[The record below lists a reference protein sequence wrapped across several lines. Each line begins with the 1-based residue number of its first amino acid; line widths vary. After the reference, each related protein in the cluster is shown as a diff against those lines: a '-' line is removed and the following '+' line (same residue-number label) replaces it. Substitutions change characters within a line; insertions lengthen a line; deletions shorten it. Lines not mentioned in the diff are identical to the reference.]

1 MSRVITATDSRLRHF
16 TFCLCP
22 GFPIFGIAA
31 GLEVLRHANRFSKT
45 PIYSWSFLCEQDA
58 PIQDSNGLWLHPS
71 SSIDAA
77 AAADVSFV
85 VAGFKPSNIHAP
97 KLLKWLDRQAKAE
110 RIIGGIT
117 NGAFLLAQSDL
128 LDGYAATVHWEDFS
142 SFCTLNPRVHARY
155 QRFVIDRNRMTCS
168 GGTATLDM
176 FIEIVRKD
184 RGNELA
190 LRVSRQM
197 LLQDYSMPG
206 ELESPMAFDGS
217 HHFSPR
223 VQRALSLL
231 EAGVEQRMTVTG
243 LATRVGLSRR
253 ELLRVFRRETGK
265 TPQEV
270 LSQRRLERAQS
281 LVLHSHLPIAAISS
295 AVGYSSQSHLTT
307 CYRKFYGT
315 TPALH
320 RRQHQIKH

>member
-1 MSRVITATDSRLRHF
+1 M
-16 TFCLCP
+16 
-22 GFPIFGIAA
+22 
-31 GLEVLRHANRFSKT
+31 EVLRHANRFCQT
-45 PIYSWSFLCEQDA
+45 PAYSWSFLCEQDT

-71 SSIDAA
+71 SSIETAESSDI
-77 AAADVSFV
+77 SLV
-85 VAGFKPSNIHAP
+85 VAGFKPTRIHAP
-97 KLLKWLDRQAKAE
+97 RLLKWLDQQARAN
-110 RIIGGIT
+110 RVIGGIT
-117 NGAFLLAQSDL
+117 NGAFVLAQAGL

-142 SFCTLNPRVHARY
+142 SFCNLNPRVHARY

-184 RGNELA
+184 MGNELA
-190 LRVSRQM
+190 LQVSRQM
-197 LLQDYSMPG
+197 LLQDYSMPV
-206 ELESPMAFDGS
+206 ELESPMVYDGS

-223 VQRALSLL
+223 VQRALNLL

-243 LATRVGLSRR
+243 LASMVGLSRR

-265 TPQEV
+265 TPHEV
-270 LSQRRLERAQS
+270 INQRRLERAQS

-320 RRQHQIKH
+320 RREHQINS

>member
-1 MSRVITATDSRLRHF
+1 LILATNSQHRQF

-31 GLEVLRHANRFSKT
+31 GLEVLRHANRFSKKAM
-45 PIYSWSFLCEQDA
+45 YSWSFLCEQDA

-71 SSIDAA
+71 SSIKAA
-77 AAADVSFV
+77 AASDVSLV
-85 VAGFKPSNIHAP
+85 VAGFKPSSIHAP
-97 KLLKWLDRQAKAE
+97 RLLKWLDRQARAE

-142 SFCTLNPRVHARY
+142 SFCTLNPQVQARY

-168 GGTATLDM
+168 GGTATLDL
-176 FIEIVRKD
+176 FIEIVRQD
-184 RGNELA
+184 MGHDLA
-190 LRVSRQM
+190 LQVSRQM

-206 ELESPMAFDGS
+206 EFESPMVFDGS

-223 VQRALSLL
+223 VQRALNLL

-243 LATRVGLSRR
+243 LATLVGLSRR
-253 ELLRVFRRETGK
+253 ELLRVFLRETGK
-265 TPQEV
+265 TPHQV
-270 LSQRRLERAQS
+270 LSHRRLERAQS
-281 LVLHSHLPIAAISS
+281 LVLHSHLPMAAISS

-307 CYRKFYGT
+307 CYRKYYGT

-320 RRQHQIKH
+320 RREHQINR